1 VELSQEEKLFYIS
14 RPAGQ
19 ILQDD
24 AIKLLPRLQ
33 RKELLTLKI
42 SVANLPYCLF
52 YLS

>member
-1 VELSQEEKLFYIS
+1 VELSPEEKLFYIS
-14 RPAGQ
+14 GPADK

-42 SVANLPYCLF
+42 SAANLPYCLF